1 MYGMF
6 IMTPGHLRFPVM
18 YIGHTL
24 MTPGFIIAGGTVHA
38 GIIHGDGM
46 ILSGDTLT
54 GDGTDPSIGD
64 GTDHA
69 MAVGLIQA
77 TISILIGTDP
87 YTILAAADIL
97 PTTTI
102 IKLLQVL
109 QEEELSMA
117 VSTTAPKY
125 PIGPQVEELG

>member
-1 MYGMF
+1 
-6 IMTPGHLRFPVM
+6 
-18 YIGHTL
+18 
-24 MTPGFIIAGGTVHA
+24 
-38 GIIHGDGM
+38 
-46 ILSGDTLT
+46 
-54 GDGTDPSIGD
+54 
-64 GTDHA
+64 

-109 QEEELSMA
+109 QEEELSME

-125 PIGPQVEELG
+125 PIGPQLEEPG